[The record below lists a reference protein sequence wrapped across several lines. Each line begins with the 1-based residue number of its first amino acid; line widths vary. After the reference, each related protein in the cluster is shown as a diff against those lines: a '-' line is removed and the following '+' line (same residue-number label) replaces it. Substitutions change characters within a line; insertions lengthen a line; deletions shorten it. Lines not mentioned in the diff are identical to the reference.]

1 VKPVIG
7 EVPSV
12 TKEEAT
18 RLVRVFDALADP
30 VGGDIQ
36 ISELLER
43 LASEFPEF
51 EWEKIDEELPRATR
65 LL

>member
-1 VKPVIG
+1 
-7 EVPSV
+7 V

-51 EWEKIDEELPRATR
+51 EWEKIDEERPRAPR